1 MDHRRGLWVSGLLL
15 LLSSPA
21 FIAWLVLIALG
32 ITGCSLLFD
41 SPLDYEHQALRH
53 VQKALEQAQRL
64 IPLLQ
69 VQDWER
75 AFKRTAGVRAE
86 LEMAQTELDR
96 ALKGFARRG
105 QSPLGYELD
114 ALELIEEVL
123 ERNRY
128 IQEKLSGKG
137 KDEITTLM
145 QNRLIEKAK
154 ENAKNL
160 ERAMKKLE
168 KAIESKQEREGA

>member
-15 LLSSPA
+15 LLSSLA
-21 FIAWLVLIALG
+21 FIVWLVLMALG
-32 ITGCSLLFD
+32 ITGCSLLLD

-75 AFKRTAGVRAE
+75 AYTRAAGVRAE
-86 LEMAQTELDR
+86 LETAIMKLDR

-105 QSPLGYELD
+105 QSPLSYELE
-114 ALELIEEVL
+114 ALELMNEIL
-123 ERNRY
+123 ERNGY
-128 IQEKLSGKG
+128 IQEKLKG
-137 KDEITTLM
+137 EITTST

-154 ENAKNL
+154 ENAKDL
-160 ERAMKKLE
+160 ERAVSKLE
-168 KAIESKQEREGA
+168 RAIEKRSQPEEGT